1 MIATMRSSMD
11 WKIVQLSRLAY
22 LLIAA
27 ACVGMFL
34 REPIST
40 SIIDTRMTYVEAVAL
55 GIGGVVGIV
64 ASFTG
69 RKWLESVAS
78 GFAVFGSVIIFV
90 QAMLLDIIP
99 SWPPL
104 ERPVL
109 SITATAFMALFFVSN
124 LVYLSGEEPYADEK
138 GPMLPDTKAII
149 EANELRGLSDDT
161 GT

>member
-1 MIATMRSSMD
+1 MIATVRNSMD
-11 WKIVQLSRLAY
+11 TAFVRSARVAY

-27 ACVGMFL
+27 ASVGMFL
-34 REPIST
+34 REPITT
-40 SIIDTRMTYVEAVAL
+40 SIIDTRMTYLEAIAL

-69 RKWLESVAS
+69 RRWLESVAS

-90 QAMLLDIIP
+90 QAVLLDIIP

-109 SITATAFMALFFVSN
+109 SITATAIMALFFVSN
-124 LVYLSGEEPYADEK
+124 LVYLRGEPYADEK